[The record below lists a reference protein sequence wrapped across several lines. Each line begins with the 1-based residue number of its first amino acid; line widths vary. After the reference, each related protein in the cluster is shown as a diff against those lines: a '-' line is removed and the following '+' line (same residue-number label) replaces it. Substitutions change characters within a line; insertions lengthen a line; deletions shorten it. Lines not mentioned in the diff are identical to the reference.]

1 MPRWFMLDVAFSI
14 WSPLMID
21 GPNRY
26 ANLWSV
32 EQVTRG
38 RVGSSLPARMSF
50 LSHWVAWNCKARYW
64 MPWRVLCRH
73 FFSSAMRPA
82 RSVRGSGAVGCS
94 GGGAGLAGALL
105 AGAGPPGAGGVG
117 LGAGL
122 GAGPGVG
129 GGSWGYGRG
138 WGAGLPVGAGG
149 A

>member
-26 ANLWSV
+26 ATLWSV

-38 RVGSSLPARMSF
+38 GVGSSLPARMSF
-50 LSHWVAWNCKARYW
+50 LSHWVAWNWRARYW

-73 FFSSAMRPA
+73 FFSSAMRSA
-82 RSVRGSGAVGCS
+82 RSLRGSGAVGCS
-94 GGGAGLAGALL
+94 GGGGGLAGALL
-105 AGAGPPGAGGVG
+105 AGAGPPGAGPPGAGPPGAGAG

-122 GAGPGVG
+122 GAGAGVG
-129 GGSWGYGRG
+129 GGAWGFG
-138 WGAGLPVGAGG
+138 
-149 A
+149 